1 MFPLSVVVCH
11 ATIPRGI
18 DLRLWHSTPEVLEVA
33 LAVAPSRSLN
43 ESPLHDGS
51 AFRSARL
58 EESVSRSLAGWLAE
72 LEADDLV
79 EQPSSPTG
87 LTMTLQTTGDDGVS
101 RRVVIGAP
109 RGRAASVLGL
119 VVSAAAWQT
128 KLLGRGERPVFDAV
142 KAELAE
148 FDATRLTKR
157 HLSTHPILFRAA
169 SLGIDSLE
177 VGVDAAG
184 PHATDGVCREA
195 LPPELHLR
203 AVSMVA
209 ALVATRTKRMG
220 AGECLFEISF
230 EGTRVEVRCPV
241 AGQEPLLAK
250 LPLAAGPTV
259 RSLFVLAG
267 ALAEE
272 DDAQRGRD
280 LAAWAQ
286 TLPSVTR
293 AVRTD
298 DLVLR
303 FHMNDVRYGRPGACF
318 YRLDVHGTITRSEG
332 GTEDDEGRAVM
343 PHAVEPAAIER
354 IRKALSACDA
364 LGVGTNASVTPH
376 DECPDDDSYIELT
389 VQRPSDRGEGRLETM
404 RAGWAY
410 GRMAQYDRGP
420 EMERGL
426 AAVYELYQALMQIRG
441 PADIR

>member
-1 MFPLSVVVCH
+1 MFPLSLVVRH
-11 ATIPRGI
+11 AKIPVGV
-18 DLRLWHSTPEVLEVA
+18 DLRLWRSTPEVLEVA
-33 LAVAPSRSLN
+33 LAIAPSASLR
-43 ESPLHDGS
+43 ESPLPDGS
-51 AFRSARL
+51 AFRSVRL
-58 EESVSRSLAGWLAE
+58 EEGVSRSLAGWLTA
-72 LEADDLV
+72 LGADDLV
-79 EQPSSPTG
+79 EQPSSPAG
-87 LTMTLQTTGDDGVS
+87 LTMSVQTTRDDGVS

-109 RGRAASVLGL
+109 RGRAANTLGL

-128 KLLGRGERPVFDAV
+128 KLLGRGERPIFEAV

-148 FDATRLTKR
+148 SDAASLTKR
-157 HLSTHPILFRAA
+157 SDSKQPVRFRAA
-169 SLGIDSLE
+169 SLGIESLE
-177 VGVDAAG
+177 IGVDAQG
-184 PHATDGVCREA
+184 PHASDGVCRET
-195 LPPELHLR
+195 LPAELHQR

-209 ALVATRTKRMG
+209 ALVATRTTRMG

-230 EGTRVEVRCPV
+230 EGARVEVRCPV
-241 AGQEPLLAK
+241 AGQEPQLAK

-272 DDAQRGRD
+272 DDAQRTRD

-286 TLPSVTR
+286 TLPCVTR
-293 AVRTD
+293 TVRTD
-298 DLVLR
+298 ELWLR
-303 FHMNDVRYGRPGACF
+303 FHMNDVRYGRPGAGF
-318 YRLDVHGTITRSEG
+318 YRLDVHGTITRCEG
-332 GTEDDEGRAVM
+332 GTEEDEGRAVM
-343 PHAVEPAAIER
+343 PHAVEPAALER

-389 VQRPSDRGEGRLETM
+389 VQRPSHRVGGFLETM

-426 AAVYELYQALMQIRG
+426 AAVYELYQALMKIRG